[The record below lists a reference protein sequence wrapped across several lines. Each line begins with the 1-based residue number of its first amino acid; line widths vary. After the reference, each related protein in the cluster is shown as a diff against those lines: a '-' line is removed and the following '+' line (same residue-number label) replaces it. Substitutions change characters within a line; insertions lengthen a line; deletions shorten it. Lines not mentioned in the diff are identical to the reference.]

1 MNKLIQ
7 LQVNILSIFILS
19 MLIFH
24 CYMKLDKRK
33 LSNKI
38 FLDTSCI
45 IFLIISIEIITIV
58 INGSTHIPMYI
69 NKLFNTLF
77 FLISPIP
84 IYMWEKYLY
93 IHIDKIRKINKLKI
107 KYFKIPLLIN
117 TALLIINLKFN
128 IIFSIDEKNL
138 FQNENLSVLPFLI
151 GTFYYISI
159 YIFLIKHKHTIN
171 NDIYFF
177 ISIMYIFPFAA
188 SVLELFIPELLLT
201 WGSITTVLIFSYILL
216 QQELFETDP
225 LTGAFNRNFF
235 NSFVSKIN
243 KLPIDLSKLGAINI
257 DLDEFKNIND
267 TYGHKVGD
275 DVLKNFVLLLN
286 KAFKKKS
293 KIVRMGGD
301 EFIIIIENTSN
312 EEILSHLRFLNII
325 TEVYNSANKCP
336 IKFSYSFCI
345 YSDDFDNI
353 YDFFDHIDN
362 KMYQHK
368 YLKKLLKYKN

>member
-1 MNKLIQ
+1 MNKLIK
-7 LQVNILSIFILS
+7 LQVNILSLFILS

-24 CYMKLDKRK
+24 CYVKLDRRK

-38 FLDTSCI
+38 FLDTSCV
-45 IFLIISIEIITIV
+45 IFLIISIEIITV
-58 INGSTHIPMYI
+58 LINGSSHINIYI
-69 NKLFNTLF
+69 NKLFSTLF

-84 IYMWEKYLY
+84 LYMWDKYLY
-93 IHIDKIRKINKLKI
+93 IQIEKIKKINILKV
-107 KYFKIPLLIN
+107 KYFKIPLFIN
-117 TALLIINLKFN
+117 TVLLIINLKFN
-128 IIFSIDEKNL
+128 IIFSIDKNNF
-138 FQNENLSVLPFLI
+138 FQNEKFSIIPFLI

-159 YIFLIKHKHTIN
+159 YIFLVKHKHTIP
-171 NDIYFF
+171 NDIYIF
-177 ISIMYIFPFAA
+177 ISIMYIFPFTA

-235 NSFVSKIN
+235 NSFVSKTN
-243 KLPIDLSKLGAINI
+243 KFTMNLSKLGAINI
-257 DLDEFKNIND
+257 DLDEFKSIND

-293 KIVRMGGD
+293 KIIRMGGD

-312 EEILSHLRFLNII
+312 EEIISHIRFLNII
-325 TEVYNSANKCP
+325 TEVYNSVNKYP
-336 IKFSYSFCI
+336 IKFSYSYCI
-345 YSDDFDNI
+345 YSNDFNDI

-362 KMYQHK
+362 KMYQNK
-368 YLKKLLKYKN
+368 YLKKTPKI

>member
-1 MNKLIQ
+1 MNKLIK
-7 LQVNILSIFILS
+7 LQVNILSLFILS

-24 CYMKLDKRK
+24 CYVKLDRRK

-38 FLDTSCI
+38 FLDTSCV
-45 IFLIISIEIITIV
+45 IFLI
-58 INGSTHIPMYI
+58 NGSSHINIYI
-69 NKLFNTLF
+69 NKLFSTLF

-84 IYMWEKYLY
+84 LYMWDKYLY
-93 IHIDKIRKINKLKI
+93 IQIEKIKKINILKV
-107 KYFKIPLLIN
+107 KYFKVPLFIN
-117 TALLIINLKFN
+117 TVLLIINLKFN
-128 IIFSIDEKNL
+128 IIFSIDKNNF
-138 FQNENLSVLPFLI
+138 FQNEKFSIIPFLI

-159 YIFLIKHKHTIN
+159 YIFLVKHKHTIP
-171 NDIYFF
+171 NDIYIF
-177 ISIMYIFPFAA
+177 ISIMYIFPFTA

-235 NSFVSKIN
+235 NSFVSKTN
-243 KLPIDLSKLGAINI
+243 KFTMNLSKLGAINI
-257 DLDEFKNIND
+257 DLDEFKSIND

-293 KIVRMGGD
+293 KIIRMGGD

-312 EEILSHLRFLNII
+312 EEIISHIRFLNII
-325 TEVYNSANKCP
+325 TEVYNSVNKYP
-336 IKFSYSFCI
+336 IKFSYSYCI
-345 YSDDFDNI
+345 YSNDFNDI

-362 KMYQHK
+362 KMYQNK
-368 YLKKLLKYKN
+368 YLKKLLKYN

>member
-1 MNKLIQ
+1 MNKLIN
-7 LQVNILSIFILS
+7 LQINILSLFILS

-24 CYMKLDKRK
+24 CYLKLDRRK

-38 FLDTSCI
+38 FLDTSCV
-45 IFLIISIEIITIV
+45 IFLIISIESITV
-58 INGSTHIPMYI
+58 LINGSSHINIYI
-69 NKLFNTLF
+69 NKLLNTLF
-77 FLISPIP
+77 FLISPLP
-84 IYMWEKYLY
+84 IYMWDRYLY
-93 IHIDKIRKINKLKI
+93 IQIEKIKKINMLKV

-117 TALLIINLKFN
+117 TVLLIINLKFN
-128 IIFSIDEKNL
+128 IIFSIDKNNFFQHEK
-138 FQNENLSVLPFLI
+138 FSIIPFLI

-159 YIFLIKHKHTIN
+159 YIFLVKHKHTIP
-171 NDIYFF
+171 NDIYIF
-177 ISIMYIFPFAA
+177 ISIMYIFPFTA

-235 NSFVSKIN
+235 NSFVSKAN
-243 KLPIDLSKLGAINI
+243 KFTMNLSKLGAINI
-257 DLDEFKNIND
+257 DLDEFKIIND

-293 KIVRMGGD
+293 KIIRMGGD

-312 EEILSHLRFLNII
+312 EEIISHIRFLNII
-325 TEVYNSANKCP
+325 TEVYNSTNKYS
-336 IKFSYSFCI
+336 IKFSYSYCI
-345 YSDDFDNI
+345 YSDDFNDI

-362 KMYQHK
+362 KMYQNK
-368 YLKKLLKYKN
+368 YLKKIPKT

>member
-1 MNKLIQ
+1 MNKLIN
-7 LQVNILSIFILS
+7 LQVNILSLFILS

-24 CYMKLDKRK
+24 CYLKLDRRK

-38 FLDTSCI
+38 FLDTSCV
-45 IFLIISIEIITIV
+45 IFLIISIESITV
-58 INGSTHIPMYI
+58 LINGSSHINIYI

-77 FLISPIP
+77 FLISPLP
-84 IYMWEKYLY
+84 IYMWDKYLY
-93 IHIDKIRKINKLKI
+93 IQIEKIKKINMLKV

-117 TALLIINLKFN
+117 TLFLIINLKFS
-128 IIFSIDEKNL
+128 IIFSIDKNNFFQHEK
-138 FQNENLSVLPFLI
+138 FSIIPFLI

-159 YIFLIKHKHTIN
+159 YIFLVKHKHTIP
-171 NDIYFF
+171 NDIYIF
-177 ISIMYIFPFAA
+177 ISIMYIFPFTA

-235 NSFVSKIN
+235 NSFISKAN
-243 KLPIDLSKLGAINI
+243 KFTMNLSKLGAINI
-257 DLDEFKNIND
+257 DLDEFKIIND

-293 KIVRMGGD
+293 KIIRMGGD

-312 EEILSHLRFLNII
+312 EEIISHIRFLNII
-325 TEVYNSANKCP
+325 TEVYNSANKYS
-336 IKFSYSFCI
+336 IKFSYSYCI
-345 YSDDFDNI
+345 YSNDFNDI

-362 KMYQHK
+362 KMYQNK
-368 YLKKLLKYKN
+368 YLKKTPKT

>member
-1 MNKLIQ
+1 MNKLIK
-7 LQVNILSIFILS
+7 LQVNILSLFILS

-24 CYMKLDKRK
+24 CYVKLDRRK

-38 FLDTSCI
+38 FLDTSCV
-45 IFLIISIEIITIV
+45 IFLIISIEIITV
-58 INGSTHIPMYI
+58 LINGSSHINIYI
-69 NKLFNTLF
+69 NKLFSTLF

-84 IYMWEKYLY
+84 LYMWDKYLY
-93 IHIDKIRKINKLKI
+93 IQIEKIKKINILKV
-107 KYFKIPLLIN
+107 KYFKIPLFIN
-117 TALLIINLKFN
+117 TVLLIINLKFN
-128 IIFSIDEKNL
+128 IIFSIDKNNF
-138 FQNENLSVLPFLI
+138 FQNEKFSIIPFLI

-159 YIFLIKHKHTIN
+159 YIFLVKHKHTIP
-171 NDIYFF
+171 NDIYIF
-177 ISIMYIFPFAA
+177 ISIMYIFPFTA

-201 WGSITTVLIFSYILL
+201 WGSVTTVLIFSYILL

-235 NSFVSKIN
+235 NSFVSKTN
-243 KLPIDLSKLGAINI
+243 KFTMNLSKLGAINI
-257 DLDEFKNIND
+257 DLDEFKSIND

-293 KIVRMGGD
+293 KIIRMGGD

-312 EEILSHLRFLNII
+312 EEIISHIRFLNII
-325 TEVYNSANKCP
+325 TEVYNSVNKYP
-336 IKFSYSFCI
+336 IKFSYSYCI
-345 YSDDFDNI
+345 YSNDFNDI

-362 KMYQHK
+362 KMYQNK
-368 YLKKLLKYKN
+368 YLKKTPKI

>member
-1 MNKLIQ
+1 MNKLIK
-7 LQVNILSIFILS
+7 LQVNILSLFILS

-24 CYMKLDKRK
+24 CYVKLDRRK

-38 FLDTSCI
+38 FLDTSCV
-45 IFLIISIEIITIV
+45 IFLIISIEIITV
-58 INGSTHIPMYI
+58 LINGSSHINIYI
-69 NKLFNTLF
+69 NKLFSTLF

-84 IYMWEKYLY
+84 LYMWDKYLY
-93 IHIDKIRKINKLKI
+93 IQIEKIKKINILKV
-107 KYFKIPLLIN
+107 KYFKIPLFIN
-117 TALLIINLKFN
+117 TVLLIINLKFN
-128 IIFSIDEKNL
+128 IIFSIDKNNF
-138 FQNENLSVLPFLI
+138 FQNEKFSIIPFLI

-159 YIFLIKHKHTIN
+159 YIFLVKHKHTIP
-171 NDIYFF
+171 NDIYIF
-177 ISIMYIFPFAA
+177 ISIMYIFPFTA

-235 NSFVSKIN
+235 NSFVSKTN
-243 KLPIDLSKLGAINI
+243 KFTMNLSKLGAINI
-257 DLDEFKNIND
+257 DLDEFKSIND

-293 KIVRMGGD
+293 KIIRMGGD

-312 EEILSHLRFLNII
+312 EEIISHIRFLNII
-325 TEVYNSANKCP
+325 TEVYNSVNKYP
-336 IKFSYSFCI
+336 IKFSYSYCI
-345 YSDDFDNI
+345 YSNDFNDI

-362 KMYQHK
+362 KMYQNK
-368 YLKKLLKYKN
+368 YLKKLLKYN

>member
-1 MNKLIQ
+1 MNKLIK
-7 LQVNILSIFILS
+7 LQVNILSLFILS

-24 CYMKLDKRK
+24 CYVKLDRRK

-38 FLDTSCI
+38 FLDTSCV
-45 IFLIISIEIITIV
+45 IFLIISIEIITV
-58 INGSTHIPMYI
+58 LINGSSHINICI
-69 NKLFNTLF
+69 NKLFSTLF

-84 IYMWEKYLY
+84 LYMWDKYLY
-93 IHIDKIRKINKLKI
+93 IQIEKIKKINILKV
-107 KYFKIPLLIN
+107 KYFKIPLFIN
-117 TALLIINLKFN
+117 TVLLIINLKFN
-128 IIFSIDEKNL
+128 IIFSIDKNNF
-138 FQNENLSVLPFLI
+138 FQNEKFSIIPFLI

-159 YIFLIKHKHTIN
+159 YIFLVKHKHTIP
-171 NDIYFF
+171 NDIYIF
-177 ISIMYIFPFAA
+177 ISIMYIFPFTA

-201 WGSITTVLIFSYILL
+201 WGSVTTVLIFSYILL

-235 NSFVSKIN
+235 NSFVSKTN
-243 KLPIDLSKLGAINI
+243 KFTMNLSKLGAINI
-257 DLDEFKNIND
+257 DLDEFKSIND

-293 KIVRMGGD
+293 KIIRMGGD

-312 EEILSHLRFLNII
+312 EEIISHIRFLNII
-325 TEVYNSANKCP
+325 TEVYNSVNKYP
-336 IKFSYSFCI
+336 IKFSYSYCI
-345 YSDDFDNI
+345 YSNDFNDI

-362 KMYQHK
+362 KMYQNK
-368 YLKKLLKYKN
+368 YLKKTPKI

>member
-1 MNKLIQ
+1 MNKLIK
-7 LQVNILSIFILS
+7 LQVNILSLFILS

-24 CYMKLDKRK
+24 CYVKLDRRK

-38 FLDTSCI
+38 FLDTSCV
-45 IFLIISIEIITIV
+45 IFLIISIEIITV
-58 INGSTHIPMYI
+58 LINGSSHINIYI
-69 NKLFNTLF
+69 NKLFSTLF

-84 IYMWEKYLY
+84 LYMWDKYLY
-93 IHIDKIRKINKLKI
+93 IQIEKIKKINILKV
-107 KYFKIPLLIN
+107 KYFKMPLFIN
-117 TALLIINLKFN
+117 TVLLIINLKFN
-128 IIFSIDEKNL
+128 IIFSIDKNNF
-138 FQNENLSVLPFLI
+138 FQNEKFSIIPFLI

-159 YIFLIKHKHTIN
+159 YIFLVKHKHTIP
-171 NDIYFF
+171 NDIYIF
-177 ISIMYIFPFAA
+177 ISIMYIFPFTA

-235 NSFVSKIN
+235 NSFVSKTN
-243 KLPIDLSKLGAINI
+243 KFTMNLSKLGAINI
-257 DLDEFKNIND
+257 DLDEFKSIND

-293 KIVRMGGD
+293 KIIRMGGD

-312 EEILSHLRFLNII
+312 EEIISHIRFLNII
-325 TEVYNSANKCP
+325 TEVYNSVNKYP
-336 IKFSYSFCI
+336 IKFSYSYCI
-345 YSDDFDNI
+345 YSNDFNDI

-362 KMYQHK
+362 KMYQNK
-368 YLKKLLKYKN
+368 YLKKTPKI

>member
-1 MNKLIQ
+1 MNKLIK
-7 LQVNILSIFILS
+7 LQVNILSLFILS

-24 CYMKLDKRK
+24 CYVKLDRRK

-38 FLDTSCI
+38 FLDTSCV
-45 IFLIISIEIITIV
+45 IFLIISIEIITV
-58 INGSTHIPMYI
+58 LINGSSHINIYI
-69 NKLFNTLF
+69 NKLFSTLF

-84 IYMWEKYLY
+84 LYMWDKYLY
-93 IHIDKIRKINKLKI
+93 IQIEKIKKINILKV
-107 KYFKIPLLIN
+107 KYFKIPLFIN
-117 TALLIINLKFN
+117 TVLLIINLKFN
-128 IIFSIDEKNL
+128 IIFSIDKNNF
-138 FQNENLSVLPFLI
+138 FQNEKFSIIPFLI

-159 YIFLIKHKHTIN
+159 YIFLVKHKHTIP
-171 NDIYFF
+171 NDIYIF
-177 ISIMYIFPFAA
+177 ISIMYIFPFTA

-235 NSFVSKIN
+235 NSFVSKTN
-243 KLPIDLSKLGAINI
+243 KFTMNLSKLGAINI
-257 DLDEFKNIND
+257 DLDEFKSIND

-293 KIVRMGGD
+293 KIIRMGGD

-312 EEILSHLRFLNII
+312 EEFISHIRFLNII
-325 TEVYNSANKCP
+325 TEVYNSVNKYP
-336 IKFSYSFCI
+336 IKFSYSYCI
-345 YSDDFDNI
+345 YSNDFNDI

-362 KMYQHK
+362 KMYQNK
-368 YLKKLLKYKN
+368 YLKKTPKI

>member
-1 MNKLIQ
+1 MNKLIK
-7 LQVNILSIFILS
+7 LQVNILSLFILS

-24 CYMKLDKRK
+24 CYVKLDRRK

-38 FLDTSCI
+38 FLDTSCV
-45 IFLIISIEIITIV
+45 IFLIISIEIITV
-58 INGSTHIPMYI
+58 LINGSSHINIYI
-69 NKLFNTLF
+69 NKLFSTLF

-84 IYMWEKYLY
+84 LYMWDKYLY
-93 IHIDKIRKINKLKI
+93 IQIEKIKKITILKV
-107 KYFKIPLLIN
+107 KYFKIPLFIN
-117 TALLIINLKFN
+117 TVLLIINLKFN
-128 IIFSIDEKNL
+128 IIFSIDKNNF
-138 FQNENLSVLPFLI
+138 FQNEKFSIIPFLI

-159 YIFLIKHKHTIN
+159 YIFLVKHKHTIP
-171 NDIYFF
+171 NDIYIF
-177 ISIMYIFPFAA
+177 ISIMYIFPFTA

-235 NSFVSKIN
+235 NSFVSKTN
-243 KLPIDLSKLGAINI
+243 KFTMNLSKLGAINI
-257 DLDEFKNIND
+257 DLDEFKSIND

-293 KIVRMGGD
+293 KIIRMGGD

-312 EEILSHLRFLNII
+312 EEIISHIRFLNII
-325 TEVYNSANKCP
+325 TEVYNSVNKYP
-336 IKFSYSFCI
+336 IKFSYSYCI
-345 YSDDFDNI
+345 YSNDFNDI

-362 KMYQHK
+362 KMYQNK
-368 YLKKLLKYKN
+368 YLKKTPKI

>member
-1 MNKLIQ
+1 MNKLIK
-7 LQVNILSIFILS
+7 LQVNILSLFILS

-24 CYMKLDKRK
+24 CYVKLDRRK

-38 FLDTSCI
+38 FLDTSCV
-45 IFLIISIEIITIV
+45 IFLIISIEIITV
-58 INGSTHIPMYI
+58 LINGSSHINIYI
-69 NKLFNTLF
+69 YKLFSTLF

-84 IYMWEKYLY
+84 LYMWDKYLY
-93 IHIDKIRKINKLKI
+93 IQIEKIKKINILKV
-107 KYFKIPLLIN
+107 KYFKIPLFIN
-117 TALLIINLKFN
+117 TVLLIINLKFN
-128 IIFSIDEKNL
+128 IIFSIDKNNF
-138 FQNENLSVLPFLI
+138 FQNEKFSIIPFLI

-159 YIFLIKHKHTIN
+159 YIFLVKHKHTIP
-171 NDIYFF
+171 NDIYIF
-177 ISIMYIFPFAA
+177 ISIMYIFPFTA

-235 NSFVSKIN
+235 NSFVSKTNKFTIN
-243 KLPIDLSKLGAINI
+243 LSKLGAINI
-257 DLDEFKNIND
+257 DLDEFKSIND

-293 KIVRMGGD
+293 KIIRMGGD

-312 EEILSHLRFLNII
+312 EEIISHIRFLNII
-325 TEVYNSANKCP
+325 TEVYNSVNKYP
-336 IKFSYSFCI
+336 IKFSYSYCI
-345 YSDDFDNI
+345 YSNDFNDI
-353 YDFFDHIDN
+353 YDFFDYIDN
-362 KMYQHK
+362 KMYQNK
-368 YLKKLLKYKN
+368 YFKKTPKI

>member
-1 MNKLIQ
+1 MNTLIQ

-93 IHIDKIRKINKLKI
+93 IHIDKIRKFNKLKI

-117 TALLIINLKFN
+117 TALPIINLKFN

-216 QQELFETDP
+216 QQELFGTDP
-225 LTGAFNRNFF
+225 LTGAF

-275 DVLKNFVLLLN
+275 DVLKNFVYTL
-286 KAFKKKS
+286 
-293 KIVRMGGD
+293 M
-301 EFIIIIENTSN
+301 
-312 EEILSHLRFLNII
+312 ILMIFMIFLTI
-325 TEVYNSANKCP
+325 
-336 IKFSYSFCI
+336 
-345 YSDDFDNI
+345 
-353 YDFFDHIDN
+353 
-362 KMYQHK
+362 
-368 YLKKLLKYKN
+368 

>member
-1 MNKLIQ
+1 MNKLIK
-7 LQVNILSIFILS
+7 LQVNILSLFILS
-19 MLIFH
+19 MIIFH
-24 CYMKLDKRK
+24 CYVKLDRRK

-38 FLDTSCI
+38 FLDTSCV
-45 IFLIISIEIITIV
+45 IFLIISIEIITV
-58 INGSTHIPMYI
+58 LINGSSHINIYI
-69 NKLFNTLF
+69 NKLFSTLF

-84 IYMWEKYLY
+84 LYMWDKYLY
-93 IHIDKIRKINKLKI
+93 IQIEKIKKINILKV
-107 KYFKIPLLIN
+107 KYFKIPLFIN
-117 TALLIINLKFN
+117 TVLLIINLKFN
-128 IIFSIDEKNL
+128 IIFSIDKNNF
-138 FQNENLSVLPFLI
+138 FQNEKFSIIPFLI

-159 YIFLIKHKHTIN
+159 YIFLVKHKHTIP
-171 NDIYFF
+171 NDIYIF
-177 ISIMYIFPFAA
+177 ISIMYIFPFTA

-235 NSFVSKIN
+235 NSFVSKTN
-243 KLPIDLSKLGAINI
+243 KFTMNLSKLGAINI
-257 DLDEFKNIND
+257 DLDEFKSIND

-293 KIVRMGGD
+293 KIIRMGGD

-312 EEILSHLRFLNII
+312 EEIISHIRFLNII
-325 TEVYNSANKCP
+325 TEVYNSVNKYP
-336 IKFSYSFCI
+336 IKFSYSYCI
-345 YSDDFDNI
+345 YSNDFNDI

-362 KMYQHK
+362 KMYQNK
-368 YLKKLLKYKN
+368 YLKKTPKI

>member
-1 MNKLIQ
+1 MNKLIK
-7 LQVNILSIFILS
+7 LQVNILSLFILS

-24 CYMKLDKRK
+24 CYVKLDRRK

-38 FLDTSCI
+38 FLDTSCV
-45 IFLIISIEIITIV
+45 IFLIISIEIITV
-58 INGSTHIPMYI
+58 LINGSSHINIYI
-69 NKLFNTLF
+69 NKLFSTLF

-84 IYMWEKYLY
+84 LYMWDKYLY
-93 IHIDKIRKINKLKI
+93 IQIEKIKKINILKV
-107 KYFKIPLLIN
+107 KYFKVPLFIN
-117 TALLIINLKFN
+117 TVLLIINLKFN
-128 IIFSIDEKNL
+128 IIFSIDKNNF
-138 FQNENLSVLPFLI
+138 FQNEKFSIIPFLI

-159 YIFLIKHKHTIN
+159 YIFLVKHKHTIP
-171 NDIYFF
+171 NDIYIF
-177 ISIMYIFPFAA
+177 ISIMYIFPFTA

-235 NSFVSKIN
+235 NSFVSKTN
-243 KLPIDLSKLGAINI
+243 KFTMNLSKLGAINI
-257 DLDEFKNIND
+257 DLDEFKSIND

-293 KIVRMGGD
+293 KIIRMGGD

-312 EEILSHLRFLNII
+312 EEIISHIRFLNII
-325 TEVYNSANKCP
+325 TEVYNSVNKYP
-336 IKFSYSFCI
+336 IKFSYSYCI
-345 YSDDFDNI
+345 YSNDFNDI

-362 KMYQHK
+362 KMYQNK
-368 YLKKLLKYKN
+368 YLKKLLKYN